1 MSDNPKDPAS
11 MSDSELI
18 AEWNC
23 IEFDSEDT
31 ARTEELA
38 AEMQKRSLDF

>member
-1 MSDNPKDPAS
+1 MSDDPKDTAS

-23 IEFDSEDT
+23 IECDSENT
-31 ARTEELA
+31 VRTEELA